1 MASAEGWRGLTAVE
15 APAAM
20 DPILACA
27 DPPRLGSCSGSRR
40 CQNRPSPSQRASSR
54 DSRGGQTA
62 PPPPHPT
69 LRRLLPHQTLAAEL
83 RCTSGEVQNR
93 KAKNQRVQAR
103 AFSPAL
109 AAAAEYPICIA
120 ARRAS
125 EVRLVPGDR
134 GLLCPSA
141 GPLDPATAAAISR
154 LLARIGAGDEGDG
167 GCRGSAGSSLASSAP
182 SRGRGGHQEDA
193 VELGKFACCFPT
205 TKLRRGCAAATY
217 RSCCQ
222 RPPFHAPVA
231 NDDLPYKLLLVQII
245 LEEEMWGV
253 KVLYR
258 EVVSVANTIGNILKC
273 NVQALRWLRID

>member
-1 MASAEGWRGLTAVE
+1 MEPDAPLAGLRRVRARPCDPLQILLVLVAV
-15 APAAM
+15 
-20 DPILACA
+20 LVA
-27 DPPRLGSCSGSRR
+27 DGVRIDHRQAKG
-40 CQNRPSPSQRASSR
+40 
-54 DSRGGQTA
+54 
-62 PPPPHPT
+62 PPPVTAAVVRLRRLLPHPT